1 MDKLYRIILPKKG
14 IMGIAIVKQDD
25 STFTTWEFGN
35 LNALY
40 YNQKAIL
47 TSEDINNIDKEYENN
62 IVELSKDGSGYS
74 KLW

>member
-1 MDKLYRIILPKKG
+1 MSKLYRVIIPSEG
-14 IMGIAIVKQDD
+14 IMGIAITKDKNG
-25 STFTTWEFGN
+25 TFSNWEFGN

-40 YNQKAIL
+40 YNEKAIL
-47 TSEDINNIDKEYENN
+47 TSEDIINIGKGYENN